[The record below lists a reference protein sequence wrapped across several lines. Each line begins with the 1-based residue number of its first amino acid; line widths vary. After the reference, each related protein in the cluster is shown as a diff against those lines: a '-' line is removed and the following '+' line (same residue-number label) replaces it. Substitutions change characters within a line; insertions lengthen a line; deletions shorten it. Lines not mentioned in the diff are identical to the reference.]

1 MLRLVTL
8 ERLTPPISI
17 LAVDDDPL
25 SLELL
30 TDALAPLGVRLLTA
44 PDGDHAMRLVHAH
57 RPQIVILDLMLP
69 GRSGLE
75 LTEEILR
82 FAPSTDVLLLTGHY
96 TPESAVEAVRR
107 GACDYLTKP
116 LQIANL
122 RTRIRQLLDEFQKR
136 LEAARLEAALVQ
148 AHRFEGMVGYGPQM
162 LEMFA
167 MIRRVAPHYRVALVR
182 GPTGTG
188 KELAAAALHRQSPV
202 HAGPFVVCNCSA
214 ITETLFESEMFGH
227 LKGSFTG
234 ATHDKKGM
242 FEAADGGT
250 LFLDELGDLPFGMQ
264 SKLLRAIQQQEVKP
278 VGANS
283 PKKVSLRV
291 IAATNRNLET
301 MMSAGDFREDLYYRL
316 SMVELHLP
324 PLADRMEDFPYL
336 VRTFVERYAT
346 EYSKNIRGI
355 TPRANSVLA
364 RHPWPGNIREL
375 ENVIGSACMMA
386 ENELVDTRD
395 LPPFFQRI
403 VATAP
408 SEPASKQEML
418 PLAEVERRHT
428 RWVLNQLQ
436 GNKSKA
442 AETLGITRSTLYRIL
457 GESE

>member
-1 MLRLVTL
+1 MTL
-8 ERLTPPISI
+8 PLSI

-30 TDALAPLGVRLLTA
+30 TDALAPLGVRVLTA
-44 PDGDHAMRLVHAH
+44 PGGDQAMRLVQSE

-82 FAPSTDVLLLTGHY
+82 LAPSTDVLLLTGHY

-116 LQIANL
+116 IQIANL
-122 RTRIRQLLDEFQKR
+122 RARIRQLLDEFQKR
-136 LEAARLEAALVQ
+136 LESARLEAALVQ

-162 LEMFA
+162 LAMFA

-264 SKLLRAIQQQEVKP
+264 SKLLRAIQQQEIKP

-301 MMSAGDFREDLYYRL
+301 MMSGGEFREDLYYRL

-324 PLADRMEDFPYL
+324 PLAERMEDFPYL
-336 VRTFVERYAT
+336 VRTFIERYAA
-346 EYSKNIRGI
+346 EYSKTIRGI

-364 RHPWPGNIREL
+364 RHSWPGNIREL

-386 ENELVDTRD
+386 ENELVDSHD
-395 LPPFFQRI
+395 LPPFFQRM

-408 SEPASKQEML
+408 PEPASNQEML

-428 RWVLNQLQ
+428 RWVLAQLQ

>member
-1 MLRLVTL
+1 MN
-8 ERLTPPISI
+8 PPVSI

-30 TDALAPLGVRLLTA
+30 TDALAPLGVRILTA

-75 LTEEILR
+75 LTEEILLV
-82 FAPSTDVLLLTGHY
+82 APTTDVLLLTGHY

-107 GACDYLTKP
+107 GACDCLTKP
-116 LQIANL
+116 LNVANL
-122 RTRIRQLLDEFQKR
+122 RARIRQLLEEFQKR
-136 LEAARLEAALVQ
+136 LEAARLEAALAQ
-148 AHRFEGMVGYGPQM
+148 AHRFEGMVGYGAQM

-227 LKGSFTG
+227 LNGSFTG
-234 ATHDKKGM
+234 ATHDKKGI

-250 LFLDELGDLPFGMQ
+250 LFLDELGDLPFAMQ
-264 SKLLRAIQQQEVKP
+264 SKLLRAIQQQEIKP

-283 PKKVSLRV
+283 PKKITLRV

-301 MMSAGDFREDLYYRL
+301 MMAAGDFREDLYYRL

-324 PLADRMEDFPYL
+324 PLAERMEDFPYL
-336 VRTFVERYAT
+336 LRSFVERYAA

-355 TPRANSVLA
+355 TPRAQSVLA

-408 SEPASKQEML
+408 SESASKHEML

-428 RWVLNQLQ
+428 RWVLDQLQ
-436 GNKSKA
+436 GNKSKT
-442 AETLGITRSTLYRIL
+442 AEALGITRSTLYRIL
-457 GESE
+457 GEPE

>member
-1 MLRLVTL
+1 MTL
-8 ERLTPPISI
+8 PLSI

-30 TDALAPLGVRLLTA
+30 TDALAPLGVRVLTA
-44 PDGDHAMRLVHAH
+44 PDGDQAMRLVQSE

-82 FAPSTDVLLLTGHY
+82 LAPSTDVLLLTGHY

-116 LQIANL
+116 IQIANL
-122 RTRIRQLLDEFQKR
+122 RARIRQLLDEFQKR
-136 LEAARLEAALVQ
+136 LESARLEAALVQ

-162 LEMFA
+162 LAMFA

-264 SKLLRAIQQQEVKP
+264 SKLLRAIQQQEIKP

-301 MMSAGDFREDLYYRL
+301 MMSGGEFREDLYYRL

-324 PLADRMEDFPYL
+324 PLAERMEDFPYL
-336 VRTFVERYAT
+336 VRTFIERYAA
-346 EYSKNIRGI
+346 EYSKTIRGI
-355 TPRANSVLA
+355 TPRANSVLV
-364 RHPWPGNIREL
+364 RHSWPGNIREL

-386 ENELVDTRD
+386 ENELVDSRD
-395 LPPFFQRI
+395 LPPFFQRM

-408 SEPASKQEML
+408 PEPASNQEIL

-428 RWVLNQLQ
+428 RWVLAQLQ

>member
-1 MLRLVTL
+1 MNP
-8 ERLTPPISI
+8 LTSI

-30 TDALAPLGVRLLTA
+30 TDALASLGSRILTA
-44 PDGDHAMRLVHAH
+44 PDGDHAMRVVHAE

-75 LTEEILR
+75 LLEEILL
-82 FAPSTDVLLLTGHY
+82 FAPTTDVLLLTGHY

-116 LQIANL
+116 LNVANL
-122 RTRIRQLLDEFQKR
+122 RARIRQLTEEFHKR

-148 AHRFEGMVGYGPQM
+148 AHRFEGMVGYSAQM

-167 MIRRVAPHYRVALVR
+167 MIRRVGPHYRVALVR

-227 LKGSFTG
+227 IKGSFTG

-250 LFLDELGDLPFGMQ
+250 LFLDELGDLPFAMQ
-264 SKLLRAIQQQEVKP
+264 SKLLRAIQQQEIKP

-301 MMSAGDFREDLYYRL
+301 MMTAGDFREDLYYRL

-324 PLADRMEDFPYL
+324 PLAERMEDFPYL
-336 VRTFVERYAT
+336 LRTFVERYAG
-346 EYSKNIRGI
+346 EYGKNISGV
-355 TPRANSVLA
+355 TPRAQSVLA
-364 RHPWPGNIREL
+364 RHSWPGNIREL

-403 VATAP
+403 VVTNSP
-408 SEPASKQEML
+408 ESASKQEML

-428 RWVLNQLQ
+428 RWVLEQLQ

-442 AETLGITRSTLYRIL
+442 AEILGITRSTLYRIL
-457 GESE
+457 GVAE